1 MRGAQGRHL
10 QRVARDLAARQRL
23 DAQRRR
29 VLLEL
34 RGAVRGERERQDNDQ
49 ARARQAASLLRGL
62 RHIAQRAQLDER
74 ARLPRTRESAGAR
87 FRAGARCVHAG
98 AERAGR
104 HRAPP
109 SAAAWHATQER
120 RRGRAEAAGLRC
132 GPAERRRQAG
142 CVGKR
147 AAAEQVNTQRGAAAG
162 PGRVRRT
169 RKKPCARPISTP
181 RSSGDTPVRYAGRLE
196 R

>member
-10 QRVARDLAARQRL
+10 QRVARNLAARQRL

-34 RGAVRGERERQDNDQ
+34 RGAVRGERERQDHDQ

-62 RHIAQRAQLDER
+62 RHVAQRAQLDER
-74 ARLPRTRESAGAR
+74 ARLPRTRARESAGAR
-87 FRAGARCVHAG
+87 FHAGARGVRAG

-104 HRAPP
+104 HRAQPP
-109 SAAAWHATQER
+109 GVLPRSAAEDGRR
-120 RRGRAEAAGLRC
+120 RRGC
-132 GPAERRRQAG
+132 
-142 CVGKR
+142 
-147 AAAEQVNTQRGAAAG
+147 AAALPRGVAKQGAWASAPPRSRYTQRGAAAG